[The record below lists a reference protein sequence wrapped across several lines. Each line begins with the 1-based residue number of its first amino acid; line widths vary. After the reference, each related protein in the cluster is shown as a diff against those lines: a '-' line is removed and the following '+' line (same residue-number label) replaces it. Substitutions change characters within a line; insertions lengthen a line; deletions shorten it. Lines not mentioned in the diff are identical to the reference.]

1 MDVFFFPTSQLISLS
16 DHSGKEG
23 KYCVMSPGQKSKT
36 IAHLRAVIFLFT
48 EIYFF
53 LLYSTAVNKQQMD
66 GGEQRSQ
73 HKTV

>member
-1 MDVFFFPTSQLISLS
+1 
-16 DHSGKEG
+16 
-23 KYCVMSPGQKSKT
+23 MSPGQKSKT